1 MNRQYFPGKEIS
13 SAEGAVQI
21 VASGPSSDD
30 KSIRNTLLAVMGS
43 AKKSIWIA
51 TPYFIPD
58 QETLTLLRL
67 SAISGIDVRILYPG
81 KSDSIISDQASQSYF
96 TPLLKAGAS
105 IYSYKDGFMHAKIVL
120 VDDKIATIGTANM
133 DVRSFELNYEII
145 SVLYES
151 ETVHNIKRDF
161 EEDFKHSTEIKWNAF
176 QKRSIKKRI
185 LESFMRLI
193 SPLL

>member
-13 SAEGAVQI
+13 NAEGAVQI

-43 AKKSIWIA
+43 AKIHLDRY
-51 TPYFIPD
+51 TYFIPD

-67 SAISGIDVRILYPG
+67 SAIAGIDVRILYPG

-120 VDDKIATIGTANM
+120 VDDTIATIGTANM

-151 ETVHNIKRDF
+151 KQFTILNVILKKILNIQLKLNGTLS
-161 EEDFKHSTEIKWNAF
+161 KKKYKNAYW
-176 QKRSIKKRI
+176 S
-185 LESFMRLI
+185 LS
-193 SPLL
+193 

>member
-1 MNRQYFPGKEIS
+1 MYAFYILVK
-13 SAEGAVQI
+13 VI
-21 VASGPSSDD
+21 V
-30 KSIRNTLLAVMGS
+30 LLVT
-43 AKKSIWIA
+43 KH
-51 TPYFIPD
+51 
-58 QETLTLLRL
+58 L
-67 SAISGIDVRILYPG
+67 SPTSLH
-81 KSDSIISDQASQSYF
+81 F
-96 TPLLKAGAS
+96 LKAGAS

-176 QKRSIKKRI
+176 QKRSIKN
-185 LESFMRLI
+185 EY
-193 SPLL
+193 

>member
-1 MNRQYFPGKEIS
+1 MDCYTILYS
-13 SAEGAVQI
+13 
-21 VASGPSSDD
+21 
-30 KSIRNTLLAVMGS
+30 
-43 AKKSIWIA
+43 
-51 TPYFIPD
+51 D

-151 ETVHNIKRDF
+151 ETVHDIKRDF
-161 EEDFKHSTEIKWNAF
+161 EDDFKHSTEIKWNAF
-176 QKRSIKKRI
+176 QREVSKTNIRVFYEAHFSFTISNQCTIDCFFLYLSLSFSLHTI
-185 LESFMRLI
+185 LKQVIIRCITL
-193 SPLL
+193 

>member
-1 MNRQYFPGKEIS
+1 M
-13 SAEGAVQI
+13 QI

-43 AKKSIWIA
+43 AKIYLIA

-105 IYSYKDGFMHAKIVL
+105 IYSYKDGFMHAKLYLLMIKL
-120 VDDKIATIGTANM
+120 QQSEQQIWTYAA
-133 DVRSFELNYEII
+133 LN
-145 SVLYES
+145 
-151 ETVHNIKRDF
+151 
-161 EEDFKHSTEIKWNAF
+161 
-176 QKRSIKKRI
+176 
-185 LESFMRLI
+185 
-193 SPLL
+193 

>member
-1 MNRQYFPGKEIS
+1 
-13 SAEGAVQI
+13 
-21 VASGPSSDD
+21 
-30 KSIRNTLLAVMGS
+30 MGS
-43 AKKSIWIA
+43 AKNPFGSLHP
-51 TPYFIPD
+51 TLFH

-67 SAISGIDVRILYPG
+67 SAIAGIDVRILYPG

-120 VDDKIATIGTANM
+120 VDDTIATIGTANM

-151 ETVHNIKRDF
+151 KQFTTLNVILKKILNIQLKLNGTLS
-161 EEDFKHSTEIKWNAF
+161 KKKYKNAYW
-176 QKRSIKKRI
+176 S
-185 LESFMRLI
+185 LS
-193 SPLL
+193 

>member
-1 MNRQYFPGKEIS
+1 MNRQYFHCKEIS

-43 AKKSIWIA
+43 AK
-51 TPYFIPD
+51 
-58 QETLTLLRL
+58 
-67 SAISGIDVRILYPG
+67 IDLDCYTILYSRSRNFNLITFKCNIWHRCTHFISG

-151 ETVHNIKRDF
+151 ETVHDIKRDF
-161 EEDFKHSTEIKWNAF
+161 EDDFKHSTEIKWNAF
-176 QKRSIKKRI
+176 QKRSIKN
-185 LESFMRLI
+185 EY
-193 SPLL
+193 